1 MIMQLKIESDIENLR
16 VIESRVDEIM
26 NKIGIG
32 KDKYGHI
39 LVATMEAVNNAIV
52 HGNNMDVRK
61 NVNVCLE
68 YDNLDFIVKVK
79 DQGIGFN
86 HESVPDPTSPD
97 NIENIHGRGV
107 FLMKRLSDDIGFN
120 DTGNEVIMKFKID

>member
-1 MIMQLKIESDIENLR
+1 MKLKIGSDIENLH
-16 VIESRVDEIM
+16 VIENGVDEIM
-26 NKIGIG
+26 NKIGIE
-32 KDKYGHI
+32 KDRYGHI

-52 HGNNMDVRK
+52 HGNSMDERK
-61 NVNVCLE
+61 NVNICLE
-68 YDNLDFIVKVK
+68 YDKMNFIVRVK
-79 DQGIGFN
+79 DQGMGFN

-120 DTGNEVIMKFKID
+120 DTGNEVIMKFKIE

>member
-1 MIMQLKIESDIENLR
+1 MIMQLEIGSDIENLR

-26 NKIGIG
+26 NKIGIE

-52 HGNNMDVRK
+52 HGNNMDVKK

-68 YDNLDFIVKVK
+68 YDNLDFTVKVK

-120 DTGNEVIMKFKID
+120 DTGNEVIMKFKIE